1 MASDPF
7 SDFKQPVPRGDTIIF
22 DATITRPPGGA
33 PVDLTGATLACTGR
47 RTLEEAATAAVFRLE
62 VGAGIVVT
70 NAPAGQCRVT
80 IPPEATAGLPD
91 VPALYVDLEST
102 ESDGRVSTPVRG
114 RLILTYDVS
123 RP

>member
-7 SDFKQPVPRGDTIIF
+7 GDFKQTVARGDTVVF

-33 PVDLTGATLACTGR
+33 PVNLTGATLACTGR
-47 RTLEEAATAAVFRLE
+47 RTLEESASAAVFRLE
-62 VGAGIVVT
+62 DGAGILVT
-70 NAPAGQCRVT
+70 NAPGGQCRVT
-80 IPPEATAGLPD
+80 IPPAATAALPD
-91 VPALYVDLEST
+91 VPALYVDLEVT